1 MRLVIQRVLEASV
14 SVQGNQVSKIGKGFL
29 VLLGITHEDDQ
40 TVVEKYVNEL
50 LHLKAWPKIQT
61 KSNQG
66 NEEEKANNHSHS
78 HSNININSPLEFESN
93 IMENDYEVIV
103 VSQFTL
109 YGKMKGAKPDFHS
122 SLNHEE
128 ANLLYENFVNLLK
141 KSYKEDKVQTG
152 KFRNRMAVNIVNDG
166 PVTLII
172 DSAKE

>member
-14 SVQGNQVSKIGKGFL
+14 TVAGTQVSKIGRGFL

-40 TVVEKYVNEL
+40 TVIEKYVNEL
-50 LHLKAWPKIQT
+50 LHLKAWPKLQT
-61 KSNQG
+61 KALQE
-66 NEEEKANNHSHS
+66 NEEEKTNNPST
-78 HSNININSPLEFESN
+78 INSPLEFESN
-93 IMENDYEVIV
+93 IMENDYEVII

-128 ANLLYENFVNLLK
+128 ANLHYENFVNLLK

-166 PVTLII
+166 PVTLIL